1 VDLNRDNL
9 VVICGPRISPLIA
22 EVLKTDSVLQFER
35 DDSSW
40 FLTDQS
46 TGHTYHSPSDDPAQ
60 PPGDVAYL
68 SRQARPDGNG
78 SFILLTGI
86 HAVGSSGV
94 IHYLTRELADL
105 YEQVGIRRFSTLIAS
120 SPRGSTRPP
129 AASPAVAASLRST
142 STRTPDAMQVAF
154 ATQPAPGGAV
164 NEDFITAT
172 DRVVILLD
180 GASVPQGMEIGCRH
194 GTAWYV
200 GRLGR
205 RLLDQLTDQPGQLL
219 TDALA
224 AAIQAVASLHA
235 DTCQL
240 DHPGGPSAAVA
251 LLREADQ
258 TVDYLVLADTTVLLD
273 ETSDLHVISDD
284 RLAQVAVTEHSAM
297 HREATGTVTHQQRYA
312 DLVTELRRHRNQDAG
327 YWVAGST
334 PDAAYHALTGTVPRS
349 ELRRVGLLSDGAT
362 RLVDRFGTMAWPHL
376 LDVLDREGPYAL
388 IVQTREAENGDP
400 EGRRWPRSK
409 RHDDASAVLCRF
421 RCDS

>member
-1 VDLNRDNL
+1 
-9 VVICGPRISPLIA
+9 
-22 EVLKTDSVLQFER
+22 
-35 DDSSW
+35 
-40 FLTDQS
+40 
-46 TGHTYHSPSDDPAQ
+46 
-60 PPGDVAYL
+60 
-68 SRQARPDGNG
+68 
-78 SFILLTGI
+78 
-86 HAVGSSGV
+86 
-94 IHYLTRELADL
+94 
-105 YEQVGIRRFSTLIAS
+105 
-120 SPRGSTRPP
+120 
-129 AASPAVAASLRST
+129 
-142 STRTPDAMQVAF
+142 
-154 ATQPAPGGAV
+154 
-164 NEDFITAT
+164 
-172 DRVVILLD
+172 
-180 GASVPQGMEIGCRH
+180 MEIGCRH

-251 LLREADQ
+251 LLREANQ

-297 HREATGTVTHQQRYA
+297 HREATGSPTHQQRYA
-312 DLVTELRRHRNQDAG
+312 ELVTELRRHRNQDAG
-327 YWVAGST
+327 YWVASST

-349 ELRRVGLLSDGAT
+349 EVRRVGLLSDGAT

-409 RHDDASAVLCRF
+409 RHDDASAILCRF